1 MKVNNGVSIGVR
13 ETGVAEHAAALP
25 AEVAAEA
32 SAGPVADAGLRRGPS
47 AQAQGRRAEMD
58 AQGAMQKHLDKLLKI
73 TKEAQ
78 GFEVH
83 SFLGDSPQMQ
93 TSMDQASRS
102 LNDAHRLLVEARRA
116 GAEGDFETAQEKV
129 ALGYQKLQIG
139 LRAQGQAAD
148 ALSGVEDTRA
158 NWAKFVRDAAVET
171 DIALLG
177 LMTGGAGTLAGR
189 ARGLQQLALSQ
200 PKIYAA
206 VAAVVD
212 STVISLPHL
221 LPKMQDYML
230 KGESPAW
237 ALAQAFQDVGTE
249 GICGAVFGKVLQ
261 VAGGKVAQGA
271 AGAAAFVKQVYAHP
285 EMKKLMGMLEEH
297 LPADKLV
304 KFKASFEAKV
314 KAFYEKAKGMPDA
327 VAERMPERAKALANK
342 GWHLVEDKSGRFPGM
357 KLIRFETK
365 MDSHWIEHV
374 KQHSDEIGRLTKRPA
389 HDLIGKA
396 NKFEKEIMQ
405 ALGSKENIHNTGEVL
420 KGQLA
425 VSPMLGEFG
434 QMAMKERGGRTVGS
448 WIEEKGISGMPKDV
462 LLALDARLAAIGTG
476 PEVAKRAGFRP
487 WEFQTEDVDKAGKAI
502 YKSVTAE
509 EVVPTLRGGIR
520 VELARAAHADAALH
534 HQVFSKMS
542 GSKAIDAEEF
552 LAAIKPGDFRFE
564 RAGQTKV
571 TVGDMEEA
579 AFDVVHAWRDTAREY
594 KKGMSWQEIIQKIET
609 KDRPFSPLAKSF
621 LYRAM
626 DKLEKAEGAGIVGTN
641 PDKGSQV
648 YFQMRALWVYTG
660 GRAGDALQRSLD
672 EYRR

>member
-1 MKVNNGVSIGVR
+1 MKVNSGVSIGVR
-13 ETGVAEHAAALP
+13 ETGVAEDAAALP

-32 SAGPVADAGLRRGPS
+32 SSGPVADAGLRRGPS

-116 GAEGDFETAQEKV
+116 GAEGDFETAQEKTRQ
-129 ALGYQKLQIG
+129 GYEKLQIG
-139 LRAQGQAAD
+139 LRAQGQAAE
-148 ALSGVEDTRA
+148 ALSGVENTRA
-158 NWAKFVRDAAVET
+158 DWAKFVRDAAVET
-171 DIALLG
+171 DLALLG

-189 ARGLQQLALSQ
+189 ARGMQQLALHS
-200 PKIYAA
+200 PKAY
-206 VAAVVD
+206 AVVAPLID

-230 KGESPAW
+230 KGDSAAW
-237 ALAQAFQDVGTE
+237 ALAQAFSDVGVE
-249 GICGAVFGKVLQ
+249 GAYGAVCGLGF
-261 VAGGKVAQGA
+261 QG
-271 AGAAAFVKQVYAHP
+271 GAAALKKMYAHP
-285 EMKKLMGMLEEH
+285 EVKKLMGVLGEY
-297 LPADKLV
+297 LPAAKLE
-304 KFKASFEAKV
+304 KFKAAFEAKV
-314 KAFYEKAKGMPDA
+314 KACCEKAAGG
-327 VAERMPERAKALANK
+327 VPERAKALATK
-342 GWHLVEDKSGRFPGM
+342 GWHLVEDKSGRFQGM

-389 HDLIGKA
+389 HDLIGKG
-396 NKFEKEIMQ
+396 NKFEKEIME
-405 ALGSKENIHNTGEVL
+405 ALGSSANIHNTGEVV

-425 VSPMLGEFG
+425 VSPLLGEFG
-434 QMAMKERGGRTVGS
+434 QMTMQQRGGRTVAS
-448 WIEEKGISGMPKDV
+448 WIEEKGISGLPKDV
-462 LLALDARLAAIGTG
+462 LLAMDARLAAIGTS
-476 PEVAKRAGFRP
+476 PEAAKRAGFRP
-487 WEFQTEDVDKAGKAI
+487 WEFKTEEVDDAGAAI

-509 EVVPTLRGGIR
+509 EVAPVLRGGIR
-520 VELARAAHADAALH
+520 AELARAAHAEGALH
-534 HQVFSKMS
+534 HQVFTKMS
-542 GSKAIDAEEF
+542 GSKAIDAEDF
-552 LAAIKPGDFRFE
+552 LEGIKPGEYRFE

-571 TVGDMEEA
+571 TEGDMEEA
-579 AFDVVHAWRDTAREY
+579 AFDVVHAWRDAARGY
-594 KKGMSWQEIIQKIET
+594 KKGMSWQDIIQKIET
-609 KDRPFSPLAKSF
+609 KERPFSPLAKSF

-626 DKLEKAEGAGIVGTN
+626 DKLEKAEAAGIVGTN
-641 PDKGSQV
+641 PDKGSQL